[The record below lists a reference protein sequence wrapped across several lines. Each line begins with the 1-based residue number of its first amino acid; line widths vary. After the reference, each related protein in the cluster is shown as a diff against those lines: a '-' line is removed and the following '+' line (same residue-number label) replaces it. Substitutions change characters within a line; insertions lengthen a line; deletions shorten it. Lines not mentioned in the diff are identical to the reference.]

1 MEIDNKVFRDL
12 SYGMFVVSTKEN
24 EKNIGCFVNTVVQI
38 TSENP
43 IISVSINKNNYTNGV
58 IRKTNKFAVSILSE
72 DTNPEV
78 IGKFG
83 FFSSKDT
90 NKFENFKFEEIDDMP
105 VLQENM
111 RKGGYKYMRDI
122 Q

>member
-24 EKNIGCFVNTVVQI
+24 EKNIGCFVNTVIQI

-58 IRKTNKFAVSILSE
+58 IRKTNKFAV
-72 DTNPEV
+72 
-78 IGKFG
+78 
-83 FFSSKDT
+83 
-90 NKFENFKFEEIDDMP
+90 
-105 VLQENM
+105 
-111 RKGGYKYMRDI
+111 
-122 Q
+122 